1 MRDKDNKVIQ
11 TADPIAGG
19 FPLFYTMAGGIRYE
33 VGVTTPSKMFGI
45 MMLMVFRC
53 GLYLRNV
60 GHCIVTDS
68 AYCALEGL
76 LFFAL
81 WEINFVTSV
90 RMGQRKGYLGVKD
103 IMDAGAEERRA
114 NEKKKSKKNA
124 SSKKSENKSGS
135 DQRTIKSDV
144 RAFEKKYKDST
155 KGTSFFWKASIE
167 ILKGLVVHV

>member
-68 AYCALEGL
+68 AYCAFEGL
-76 LFFAL
+76 LFFL
-81 WEINFVTSV
+81 CG
-90 RMGQRKGYLGVKD
+90 RL
-103 IMDAGAEERRA
+103 
-114 NEKKKSKKNA
+114 
-124 SSKKSENKSGS
+124 
-135 DQRTIKSDV
+135 
-144 RAFEKKYKDST
+144 
-155 KGTSFFWKASIE
+155 
-167 ILKGLVVHV
+167 IL

>member
-81 WEINFVTSV
+81 CEINFITSV
-90 RMGQRKGYLGVKD
+90 RMGQRRGYLGVKE

-114 NEKKKSKKNA
+114 NEKKKPKKNT
-124 SSKKSENKSGS
+124 SLEKSEKSES
-135 DQRTIKSDV
+135 SQRSIKSDV
-144 RAFEKKYKDST
+144 KAFEKMHKDAA
-155 KGTSFFWKASIE
+155 KRTSFFWSIE